1 MESSEQPLMI
11 PFKSKKPLLTTP
23 NKKSIINPEAVG
35 PAVATPERAN
45 PKPVTRIRNQK
56 FALSVSEVRRTA
68 LQLQKSNNV
77 GSDLSKVGPEKVV
90 GSGIGQKPKGSQK
103 SPASLPQKYEMLCE
117 FFNSMVGSIRLLRL
131 RRQQP
136 NFTKLAKSIESL
148 TDRRFTLH
156 HLAQLKHIMPEVIA
170 AKKIRVQDDETKC
183 MMEDLLLSLEV
194 VALETDKKAKGG
206 SGFSQLKDIFR
217 SRIFD
222 YYKSHHEDEDDV
234 PEGELPQ
241 LFHQPKQEPEQN
253 MIKTPAPL
261 AASLTGPS
269 FMRRFSSRPLGTPVQ
284 ESMADKPSSNLSE
297 TGIKEASSAEVNDGD
312 SNTVVKTDAAPFDAA
327 STPAKHASISMKF
340 VSTPAELA
348 STPARLMAATPSIR
362 PQKRIL
368 MTPDHDTSD
377 LPNRSAKRR
386 SLNFDES
393 SVDIEDPLI
402 QADHDESIAPTQG
415 SILSKDDV
423 LEILPE
429 GLLQSLLEKE
439 RKILEENNPVLLQA
453 KRRQQLMAGVPK
465 LFDMILLLFKSINR
479 SVVTKEELIYKL
491 IAGHLDVVDRTE
503 VEEQLK
509 LLQEVAPEYISEQLS
524 LSGDTLLRLNKSSCH
539 ESIRTKLFEAK

>member
-1 MESSEQPLMI
+1 MEPSEQPLMI
-11 PFKSKKPLLTTP
+11 PFKSKKPLLATP
-23 NKKSIINPEAVG
+23 KKKSIITSKADG
-35 PAVATPERAN
+35 PAIATPERAN

-77 GSDLSKVGPEKVV
+77 GSDLSKVVPEKVV
-90 GSGIGQKPKGSQK
+90 GSGIGQKSKGSQK
-103 SPASLPQKYEMLCE
+103 SPASLPQKYEILCD

-136 NFTKLAKSIESL
+136 TFTKLAKSIESL

-156 HLAQLKHIMPEVIA
+156 HLAQLKHIMPEVIV
-170 AKKIRVQDDETKC
+170 AKKLRVQDDETKC

-194 VALETDKKAKGG
+194 VALETDKNAKGG

-217 SRIFD
+217 SRMLD
-222 YYKSHHEDEDDV
+222 YYKSHHEDEEDV
-234 PEGELPQ
+234 PEGELPH
-241 LFHQPKQEPEQN
+241 LFHQPKQEPVQN
-253 MIKTPAPL
+253 VIKNPAPL
-261 AASLTGPS
+261 TASLTGPS
-269 FMRRFSSRPLGTPVQ
+269 FKRRFSSRPLGTPVLD
-284 ESMADKPSSNLSE
+284 SMADKPSSSLSE
-297 TGIKEASSAEVNDGD
+297 TGTKESSSAEANDVD
-312 SNTVVKTDAAPFDAA
+312 SNTVVEADAATFDAA

-340 VSTPAELA
+340 ASTPAELA

-362 PQKRIL
+362 PPKRTL
-368 MTPDHDTSD
+368 MTPDHDTSE
-377 LPNRSAKRR
+377 LPNKSAKRR

-393 SVDIEDPLI
+393 NVDI
-402 QADHDESIAPTQG
+402 DESIAPTQG
-415 SILSKDDV
+415 SNLSKDDV
-423 LEILPE
+423 LDILPE
-429 GLLQSLLEKE
+429 GLLQSLMEKE
-439 RKILEENNPVLLQA
+439 QKILEENNPILLQA

-503 VEEQLK
+503 IEEQLK